1 MRVLVFISLC
11 LAQTACATVVRGTH
25 EDFKVST
32 QPAGA
37 TVSTTLETKSSKKA
51 RKKDPS
57 LSPKYHK
64 CPATPCEFEVPR
76 RTKFVAIIEKDGFA
90 AIPVIVNGKSALS
103 GQTAS
108 IGLPTAGATASS
120 AALGLTSSGLTATT
134 ASGLATVSGLAFSTG
149 LFTTMFAVP
158 VIAVDAA
165 SGSMLSLTPN
175 PLEVDLTPINENEAP
190 PAGAY
195 DLDKLSDGDDT
206 FK

>member
-1 MRVLVFISLC
+1 MRVLVFITLC

-37 TVSTTLETKSSKKA
+37 SVSTTLETKSSKKA

-134 ASGLATVSGLAFSTG
+134 ASGLAFSTG

-165 SGSMLSLTPN
+165 SGSMLSLTPT
-175 PLEVDLTPINENEAP
+175 PLEVDLPPITENEAP
-190 PAGAY
+190 PVGAY
-195 DLDKLSDGDDT
+195 DLDKLSDGNDT

>member
-1 MRVLVFISLC
+1 MRVLVFITLC

-134 ASGLATVSGLAFSTG
+134 ASGLAFSTG
-149 LFTTMFAVP
+149 LFTTLFAVP

-190 PAGAY
+190 PVGAY
-195 DLDKLSDGDDT
+195 DLDKLSDGNDT

>member
-1 MRVLVFISLC
+1 M
-11 LAQTACATVVRGTH
+11 AQTACATVVRGTH

>member
-1 MRVLVFISLC
+1 MRVLVFITLC

-37 TVSTTLETKSSKKA
+37 T
-51 RKKDPS
+51 
-57 LSPKYHK
+57 
-64 CPATPCEFEVPR
+64 
-76 RTKFVAIIEKDGFA
+76 
-90 AIPVIVNGKSALS
+90 
-103 GQTAS
+103 
-108 IGLPTAGATASS
+108 ASS

-134 ASGLATVSGLAFSTG
+134 ASGLTTVSGLAFSTG